1 LFVQL
6 RRVQVLFTLVG
17 VGEASILPFLP
28 IVLRDRGLSAAEIGV
43 VLSVAALAGF
53 VSTPLWGHAGD
64 GRLGAE
70 HTLAVASIAA
80 AAAAMPL
87 LVAHSF
93 LALTIVV
100 VLITAARS
108 AMASLSDAI
117 ALEHLGDDRAQYGRV
132 RLWLSLGWAI
142 SACVWGLVLEW
153 GSLDRLPWIYVG
165 CVLVVA
171 VAAHS
176 VGGERTAREA
186 SPAGTRRTML
196 VALAPFLLSLLL
208 LFAAFN
214 ATFSFI
220 SLRIRELGG
229 GLFVVGAATALQAV
243 AEAPVMRI
251 TPRLNRVLG
260 HRALY
265 VVGSLFFIVSFVAW
279 AFLDDPLAI
288 ALVKLV
294 AGVGFA
300 LVYVGSVLLV
310 DDLVPPGLRGTG
322 QGLAK
327 AVTFGL
333 SPILG
338 SLAGGAI
345 YDYAGPRALFLAC
358 AGAALVAATS
368 VSVIAARG
376 RATRTSRRPEA
387 PMIDPWTPKS

>member
-1 LFVQL
+1 VQL

-17 VGEASILPFLP
+17 VAEASILPFLP
-28 IVLRDRGLSAAEIGV
+28 IVLSDRGLSAAEIGV

-53 VSTPLWGHAGD
+53 ISTPLWGHAGD

-70 HTLAVASIAA
+70 RTLVLAAIAA
-80 AAAAMPL
+80 GAAAIPL
-87 LVAHSF
+87 VFVHNF

-108 AMASLSDAI
+108 AMASLTDAI

-142 SACVWGLVLEW
+142 SACVWGLVLQW
-153 GSLDRLPWIYVG
+153 GSLGWLPWIYVG

-171 VAAHS
+171 VAAYS
-176 VGGERTAREA
+176 VGGGRAVREPT
-186 SPAGTRRTML
+186 PAGTRRAML
-196 VALAPFLLSLLL
+196 IALAPFLLSLLL

-251 TPRLNRVLG
+251 TPRLNRVIG

-265 VVGSLFFIVSFVAW
+265 VLGSLFFIASFVAW

-310 DDLVPPGLRGTG
+310 DDLAPPGLRGTG

-358 AGAALVAATS
+358 AGAALVAAMS

-376 RATRTSRRPEA
+376 RAARLSTT
-387 PMIDPWTPKS
+387 

>member
-1 LFVQL
+1 VQL

-17 VGEASILPFLP
+17 VAEASILPFLP

-53 VSTPLWGHAGD
+53 ISTPLWGHAGD

-70 HTLAVASIAA
+70 RTLVVAAIGAGAA
-80 AAAAMPL
+80 AVPL
-87 LVAHSF
+87 VFVHSF

-108 AMASLSDAI
+108 AMASLTDAI
-117 ALEHLGDDRAQYGRV
+117 ALEHLRDDRAQYGRV

-142 SACVWGLVLEW
+142 SACVWGLVLQW
-153 GSLDRLPWIYVG
+153 GSLDWLPWIYVG

-171 VAAHS
+171 VAAYS
-176 VGGERTAREA
+176 VGGGRAVREPT
-186 SPAGTRRTML
+186 PAGTRRAML
-196 VALAPFLLSLLL
+196 IALAPFLLSLLL

-251 TPRLNRVLG
+251 TPRLNRVIG

-265 VVGSLFFIVSFVAW
+265 VVGSLFFIASFVAW

-358 AGAALVAATS
+358 AGAALVAALS

-376 RATRTSRRPEA
+376 RAARLSTT
-387 PMIDPWTPKS
+387 

>member
-1 LFVQL
+1 VQL

-17 VGEASILPFLP
+17 VAEASILPFLP
-28 IVLRDRGLSAAEIGV
+28 IVLNDRGLSAAEIGV

-53 VSTPLWGHAGD
+53 ISTPLWGHAAD

-70 HTLAVASIAA
+70 HALVVASLAA
-80 AAAAMPL
+80 AAAAVPL
-87 LVAHSF
+87 LLAHSF

-108 AMASLSDAI
+108 AMASLTDAI

-142 SACVWGLVLEW
+142 SACVWGLVLQW
-153 GSLDRLPWIYVG
+153 GSLDWLPWIYVG

-171 VAAHS
+171 FAAHS
-176 VGGERTAREA
+176 VGGGRSVHEP
-186 SPAGTRRTML
+186 SPAGTRRAML
-196 VALAPFLLSLLL
+196 IALAPFLLSLLL

-229 GLFVVGAATALQAV
+229 GLFVVGAATALQAI

-345 YDYAGPRALFLAC
+345 YDYAGPRALFLTC
-358 AGAALVAATS
+358 AAAALVAATS

-376 RATRTSRRPEA
+376 RATRVSPT
-387 PMIDPWTPKS
+387 

>member
-1 LFVQL
+1 MFHRLVSLLPVQL

-17 VGEASILPFLP
+17 IAEASILPFLP
-28 IVLRDRGLSAAEIGV
+28 IVLQDRGLSAAEIGV

-53 VSTPLWGHAGD
+53 VSTPLWGHAAD

-70 HTLAVASIAA
+70 HALVVASVAA
-80 AAAAMPL
+80 AVAAMPL
-87 LVAHSF
+87 ALAHSL

-108 AMASLSDAI
+108 AMASLTDAI

-142 SACVWGLVLEW
+142 SACVWGLALQW
-153 GSLDRLPWIYVG
+153 GSLGWLPWIYVA
-165 CVLVVA
+165 CVLLVA
-171 VAAHS
+171 FAAYA
-176 VGGERTAREA
+176 VGGGRTLHDR
-186 SPAGTRRTML
+186 SPAGTRRAML
-196 VALAPFLLSLLL
+196 IALAPFLVSLLL

-220 SLRIRELGG
+220 SLRIRDLGG
-229 GLFVVGAATALQAV
+229 GLFVVGAATALQAL

-294 AGVGFA
+294 AGIGFA

-310 DDLVPPGLRGTG
+310 DDLVPAALRGTG

-358 AGAALVAATS
+358 AGAALVAAGS

-376 RATRTSRRPEA
+376 RATRVSPT
-387 PMIDPWTPKS
+387 

>member
-1 LFVQL
+1 VQL

-17 VGEASILPFLP
+17 VAEASILPFLP
-28 IVLRDRGLSAAEIGV
+28 IVLKDRGLSAAEIGV

-53 VSTPLWGHAGD
+53 ISTPLWGHAGD

-70 HTLAVASIAA
+70 HTLVLASIAA
-80 AAAAMPL
+80 AAAAVPL
-87 LVAHSF
+87 VLAHSF

-100 VLITAARS
+100 ILITAARS
-108 AMASLSDAI
+108 AMASLTDAI

-142 SACVWGLVLEW
+142 SACVWGLVLQW
-153 GSLDRLPWIYVG
+153 GSLDWLPWIYVA

-171 VAAHS
+171 FAAHA
-176 VGGERTAREA
+176 VGGGRTVHEP
-186 SPAGTRRTML
+186 SPAGTRRAML
-196 VALAPFLLSLLL
+196 IALAPFLLSLLL
-208 LFAAFN
+208 LFAAFS

-220 SLRIRELGG
+220 SIRIRDLGG

-310 DDLVPPGLRGTG
+310 DDLVPPALRGTG

-358 AGAALVAATS
+358 AGAALVAAGS

-376 RATRTSRRPEA
+376 RATRVS
-387 PMIDPWTPKS
+387 PM

>member
-1 LFVQL
+1 VQL

-17 VGEASILPFLP
+17 VAEASILPFLP
-28 IVLRDRGLSAAEIGV
+28 IVLNDRGLSAAEIGV

-53 VSTPLWGHAGD
+53 ISTPLWGHAGD
-64 GRLGAE
+64 GQLGAE
-70 HTLAVASIAA
+70 RTLVVAAIGAGAA
-80 AAAAMPL
+80 AVPL
-87 LVAHSF
+87 VFVHSF

-108 AMASLSDAI
+108 AMASLTDAI

-142 SACVWGLVLEW
+142 SACVWGLVLQW
-153 GSLDRLPWIYVG
+153 GSLDWLPWIYVG
-165 CVLVVA
+165 CVMVVA
-171 VAAHS
+171 VAAYS
-176 VGGERTAREA
+176 VGGGRAVREPT
-186 SPAGTRRTML
+186 PAGTRRAML
-196 VALAPFLLSLLL
+196 IALAPFLLSLLL

-251 TPRLNRVLG
+251 TPRLNRVIG

-265 VVGSLFFIVSFVAW
+265 VVGSLFFIASFVAW

-310 DDLVPPGLRGTG
+310 DDLVPPALRGTG

-358 AGAALVAATS
+358 AGAALVAALS

-376 RATRTSRRPEA
+376 RAARLSTT
-387 PMIDPWTPKS
+387 

>member
-1 LFVQL
+1 MQL

-17 VGEASILPFLP
+17 VAEAAILPFLP
-28 IVLRDRGLSAAEIGV
+28 IVLDDHGLSAAEIGV
-43 VLSVAALAGF
+43 VLAIAALAGF
-53 VSTPLWGHAGD
+53 VASPLWGHAAD
-64 GRLGAE
+64 GPLGAE
-70 HTLAVASIAA
+70 RALVVASVAAAVAVV
-80 AAAAMPL
+80 PL
-87 LVAHSF
+87 VLAHSF
-93 LALTIVV
+93 VALTVVV
-100 VLITAARS
+100 VLVTSARS
-108 AMASLSDAI
+108 AMASLTDAI

-132 RLWLSLGWAI
+132 RLWLSVGWAI
-142 SACVWGLVLEW
+142 SACVWGIVLQT
-153 GSLDRLPWIYVG
+153 GSLTWLPWIYAA
-165 CVLVVA
+165 CVLAVA
-171 VAAHS
+171 VAARS
-176 VGGERTAREA
+176 VVGVRTVHEPSLAGARRA
-186 SPAGTRRTML
+186 MV

-214 ATFSFI
+214 ATFSFV

-229 GLFVVGAATALQAV
+229 GLFVVGAATALQAI

-265 VVGSLFFIVSFVAW
+265 VVGSLFFIVSFAAW
-279 AFLDDPLAI
+279 AFLSDPLAI

-294 AGVGFA
+294 AGVGYA

-310 DDLVPPGLRGTG
+310 DDLVPPALRGTG

-327 AVTFGL
+327 AVSFGL

-358 AGAALVAATS
+358 AAAALVAATS
-368 VSVIAARG
+368 VFVIAARA
-376 RATRTSRRPEA
+376 RAARAVPT
-387 PMIDPWTPKS
+387 

>member
-1 LFVQL
+1 VQL

-17 VGEASILPFLP
+17 VAEAAILPFLP
-28 IVLRDRGLSAAEIGV
+28 IVLQDRGLSAVEIGV
-43 VLSVAALAGF
+43 VLAVAALAGF
-53 VSTPLWGHAGD
+53 VSTPLWGHVAD

-70 HTLAVASIAA
+70 HALVVASVAAAVAVV
-80 AAAAMPL
+80 PL
-87 LVAHSF
+87 VLAHSF

-100 VLITAARS
+100 VLVTAARS
-108 AMASLSDAI
+108 AMASLTDSI
-117 ALEHLGDDRAQYGRV
+117 ALERLGADRAQYGRV

-142 SACVWGLVLEW
+142 SACVWGIVLQT
-153 GSLDRLPWIYVG
+153 GSLDWLPWIYAG

-171 VAAHS
+171 FAAHS
-176 VGGERTAREA
+176 VGGGRTVYDPSPRGARR
-186 SPAGTRRTML
+186 SMV
-196 VALAPFLLSLLL
+196 VALAPFLFSLLL

-214 ATFSFI
+214 ATFSFVSI
-220 SLRIRELGG
+220 RIRDLGG
-229 GLFVVGAATALQAV
+229 GLFVVGAATALQAI

-265 VVGSLFFIVSFVAW
+265 VVGSGFFIVSFVAW
-279 AFLDDPLAI
+279 AFLNSPLAI
-288 ALVKLV
+288 ALIKLV

-310 DDLVPPGLRGTG
+310 DDLVPPALRGTG

-345 YDYAGPRALFLAC
+345 YDYAGPRALFLVC
-358 AGAALVAATS
+358 AAAALVAGTS
-368 VSVIAARG
+368 VSVIAARA
-376 RATRTSRRPEA
+376 RATRGS
-387 PMIDPWTPKS
+387 PM

>member
-1 LFVQL
+1 VQL

-17 VGEASILPFLP
+17 VAEASILPFLP
-28 IVLRDRGLSAAEIGV
+28 IVLSDRGLSAAEIGV

-53 VSTPLWGHAGD
+53 ISTPLWGHAGD
-64 GRLGAE
+64 GQLGAE
-70 HTLAVASIAA
+70 RTLVVAAIGAGAA
-80 AAAAMPL
+80 AVPL
-87 LVAHSF
+87 VFVHSF

-108 AMASLSDAI
+108 AMASLTDAI

-142 SACVWGLVLEW
+142 SACVWGLVLQW
-153 GSLDRLPWIYVG
+153 GSLDWLPWIYVG

-171 VAAHS
+171 VAAYS
-176 VGGERTAREA
+176 VGGGRAVREPT
-186 SPAGTRRTML
+186 PAGTRRAML
-196 VALAPFLLSLLL
+196 IALAPFLLSLLL

-251 TPRLNRVLG
+251 TPRLNRVIG

-265 VVGSLFFIVSFVAW
+265 VVGSLFFIASFVAW

-310 DDLVPPGLRGTG
+310 DDLVPPALRGTG

-358 AGAALVAATS
+358 AGAALVAAMS

-376 RATRTSRRPEA
+376 RAARLSTT
-387 PMIDPWTPKS
+387 

>member
-1 LFVQL
+1 LSIRTHSIRWYLYLPVPL

-17 VGEASILPFLP
+17 VAEAALLPFLP
-28 IVLRDRGLSAAEIGV
+28 IVLKDRGMSAAEIGV
-43 VLSVAALAGF
+43 ALAVAAAAGF
-53 VSTPLWGHAGD
+53 VAAPLWGHVAD

-70 HTLAVASIAA
+70 NTFVIAALAA
-80 AAAAMPL
+80 AAFAVPL
-87 LVAHSF
+87 VLAHSF

-108 AMASLSDAI
+108 SMASLSDAI
-117 ALEHLGDDRAQYGRV
+117 ALEHLGDDRAQYGNV
-132 RLWLSLGWAI
+132 RLWLSVGWAI
-142 SACVWGLVLEW
+142 SACVWGFVLQT
-153 GSLDRLPWIYVG
+153 GSLDWIPWIYAG
-165 CVLVVA
+165 CALVVA
-171 VAAHS
+171 IAARS
-176 VGGERTAREA
+176 VGGGRTVYDPSPVGARRA
-186 SPAGTRRTML
+186 MV

-214 ATFSFI
+214 ATFSFV
-220 SLRIRELGG
+220 SVRIRDLGG
-229 GLFVVGAATALQAV
+229 GLFVIGAATALQAI

-251 TPRLNRVLG
+251 TPRLNRVVG

-265 VVGSLFFIVSFVAW
+265 VVGSLFFVASFAAW
-279 AFLDDPLAI
+279 AFLDDPLAM

-310 DDLVPPGLRGTG
+310 DDLVPPALRGTG

-327 AVTFGL
+327 AVSFGL

-345 YDYAGPRALFLAC
+345 YDYAGPRALFLTCAAAGLV
-358 AGAALVAATS
+358 AGAS
-368 VSVIAARG
+368 VFVIAARA
-376 RATRTSRRPEA
+376 RAARVSPA
-387 PMIDPWTPKS
+387 

>member
-1 LFVQL
+1 MFHRLVSLLPVQL

-17 VGEASILPFLP
+17 IAEASILPFLP
-28 IVLRDRGLSAAEIGV
+28 IVLQDRGLSAAEIGV

-53 VSTPLWGHAGD
+53 VSTPLWGHAAD

-70 HTLAVASIAA
+70 HALVVASIAA
-80 AAAAMPL
+80 AVAAMPL
-87 LVAHSF
+87 ALAHSL

-108 AMASLSDAI
+108 AMASLTDAI

-142 SACVWGLVLEW
+142 SACVWGLALQW
-153 GSLDRLPWIYVG
+153 GSLGWLPWIYVA
-165 CVLVVA
+165 CVLLVA
-171 VAAHS
+171 FAAYA
-176 VGGERTAREA
+176 VGGGRTLHDR
-186 SPAGTRRTML
+186 SPAGTRRAML
-196 VALAPFLLSLLL
+196 IALAPFLVSLLL

-220 SLRIRELGG
+220 SLRIRDLGG
-229 GLFVVGAATALQAV
+229 GLFVVGAATALQAL

-294 AGVGFA
+294 AGIGFA

-310 DDLVPPGLRGTG
+310 DDLVPAALRGTG

-358 AGAALVAATS
+358 AGAALVAAGS

-376 RATRTSRRPEA
+376 RATRVSPT
-387 PMIDPWTPKS
+387 

>member
-1 LFVQL
+1 MQL

-17 VGEASILPFLP
+17 VAEASILPFLP
-28 IVLRDRGLSAAEIGV
+28 IVLSDRGLSAAEIGV

-53 VSTPLWGHAGD
+53 ISTPLWGHAGD

-70 HTLAVASIAA
+70 RTLVVAAIGAGAA
-80 AAAAMPL
+80 AVPL
-87 LVAHSF
+87 VFVHSF

-108 AMASLSDAI
+108 AMASLTDAI

-142 SACVWGLVLEW
+142 SACVWGIVLQW
-153 GSLDRLPWIYVG
+153 GSLDWLPWIYVG

-171 VAAHS
+171 VAAYS
-176 VGGERTAREA
+176 VGGGRAVREPT
-186 SPAGTRRTML
+186 PAGTRRAML
-196 VALAPFLLSLLL
+196 IALAPFLLSLLL

-251 TPRLNRVLG
+251 TPRLNRVIG

-265 VVGSLFFIVSFVAW
+265 VVGSLFFIASFVAW

-310 DDLVPPGLRGTG
+310 DDLVPPALRGTG

-358 AGAALVAATS
+358 AGAALVAAMS

-376 RATRTSRRPEA
+376 RAARLSTT
-387 PMIDPWTPKS
+387 

>member
-1 LFVQL
+1 MQL

-17 VGEASILPFLP
+17 VAEAAILPFLP
-28 IVLRDRGLSAAEIGV
+28 IVLQDRGLSAAEIGL
-43 VLSVAALAGF
+43 VLAVAALAGF
-53 VSTPLWGHAGD
+53 VATPLWGHLGD

-70 HTLAVASIAA
+70 NALVLAALAAALAVL
-80 AAAAMPL
+80 PL
-87 LVAHSF
+87 PFARSL
-93 LALTIVV
+93 LALTVVV
-100 VLITAARS
+100 VLITSARG
-108 AMASLSDAI
+108 AMASLTDAI

-132 RLWLSLGWAI
+132 RMWLSLGWAI
-142 SACVWGLVLEW
+142 SACVWGIVLQT
-153 GSLDRLPWIYVG
+153 GSLHWLPWIYAG
-165 CVLVVA
+165 CVLCVA
-171 VAAHS
+171 FAAHS
-176 VGGERTAREA
+176 VPGGRAERGHSPVGARRA
-186 SPAGTRRTML
+186 MV
-196 VALAPFLLSLLL
+196 VALAPFLVSLLL

-214 ATFSFI
+214 ATFSFV
-220 SLRIRELGG
+220 SLRIRDLGG
-229 GLFVVGAATALQAV
+229 GLFVVGAATALQAA

-251 TPRLNRVLG
+251 TPRLNRLLG

-265 VVGSLFFIVSFVAW
+265 VVGSLFFIATFVAW

-288 ALVKLV
+288 ALLKLV

-310 DDLVPPGLRGTG
+310 DDLVPPALRGTG

-327 AVTFGL
+327 AVSFGL

-358 AGAALVAATS
+358 AGAALVAGTS

-376 RATRTSRRPEA
+376 RAMRASPR
-387 PMIDPWTPKS
+387 

>member
-1 LFVQL
+1 VQL

-17 VGEASILPFLP
+17 VAEASILPFLP
-28 IVLRDRGLSAAEIGV
+28 IVLSDRGLSAAEIGV

-53 VSTPLWGHAGD
+53 ISTPLWGHAGD

-70 HTLAVASIAA
+70 RTLVVAAIGAGAA
-80 AAAAMPL
+80 AVPL
-87 LVAHSF
+87 VFVHSF

-108 AMASLSDAI
+108 AMASLTDAI

-142 SACVWGLVLEW
+142 SACVWGLELQW
-153 GSLDRLPWIYVG
+153 GSLDWLPWIYVG

-171 VAAHS
+171 VAAYS
-176 VGGERTAREA
+176 VGGGRAVREPT
-186 SPAGTRRTML
+186 PAGTRRAML
-196 VALAPFLLSLLL
+196 IALAPFLLSLLL

-251 TPRLNRVLG
+251 TPRLNRVIG

-265 VVGSLFFIVSFVAW
+265 VVGSLFFIASFVAW

-310 DDLVPPGLRGTG
+310 DDLVPPALRGTG

-358 AGAALVAATS
+358 AGAALVAAMS

-376 RATRTSRRPEA
+376 RAARLSTT
-387 PMIDPWTPKS
+387 

>member
-1 LFVQL
+1 VQL

-17 VGEASILPFLP
+17 VAEASILPFLP
-28 IVLRDRGLSAAEIGV
+28 IVLSDRGLSAAEIGV

-53 VSTPLWGHAGD
+53 ISTPLWGHAGD

-70 HTLAVASIAA
+70 RTLVVAAIGAGAA
-80 AAAAMPL
+80 AVPL
-87 LVAHSF
+87 VFVHSF

-108 AMASLSDAI
+108 AMASLTDAI

-142 SACVWGLVLEW
+142 SACVWGIVLQW
-153 GSLDRLPWIYVG
+153 GSLDWLPWIYVG

-171 VAAHS
+171 VAAYS
-176 VGGERTAREA
+176 VGGGRAVREPT
-186 SPAGTRRTML
+186 PAGTRRAML
-196 VALAPFLLSLLL
+196 IALAPFLLSLLL

-251 TPRLNRVLG
+251 TPRLNRVIG

-265 VVGSLFFIVSFVAW
+265 VVGSLFFIASFVAW

-310 DDLVPPGLRGTG
+310 DDLVPPALRGTG

-358 AGAALVAATS
+358 AGAALVAAMS

-376 RATRTSRRPEA
+376 RAARLSTT
-387 PMIDPWTPKS
+387 

>member
-1 LFVQL
+1 
-6 RRVQVLFTLVG
+6 VLFTLVG
-17 VGEASILPFLP
+17 VAEAAILPFLP
-28 IVLRDRGLSAAEIGV
+28 IVLQDRGLSAAEIGL

-64 GRLGAE
+64 GLLGAE
-70 HTLAVASIAA
+70 HALVLASVAAGIAVV
-80 AAAAMPL
+80 PL
-87 LVAHSF
+87 TFVHSF
-93 LALTIVV
+93 LALTVVV

-108 AMASLSDAI
+108 AMASLTDAI

-142 SACVWGLVLEW
+142 SACVWGIVLET
-153 GSLDRLPWIYVG
+153 GSLGWLPWIYAG

-171 VAAHS
+171 FAAHW
-176 VGGERTAREA
+176 VGGTRTARQPTSVGA
-186 SPAGTRRTML
+186 RRAML
-196 VALAPFLLSLLL
+196 VALAPFLFSLLL

-220 SLRIRELGG
+220 SIRIRDLGG
-229 GLFVVGAATALQAV
+229 GLFVVGAATALQAI

-265 VVGSLFFIVSFVAW
+265 VIGSFFFIVSFVAW
-279 AFLDDPLAI
+279 AFLDSPLAI

-358 AGAALVAATS
+358 AGAALIAATS
-368 VSVIAARG
+368 VFVIAARS
-376 RATRTSRRPEA
+376 RATPSA
-387 PMIDPWTPKS
+387 PT

>member
-1 LFVQL
+1 MLL

-17 VGEASILPFLP
+17 VAEAAILPFLP
-28 IVLRDRGLSAAEIGV
+28 IVLQDRGLSAAEIGV
-43 VLSVAALAGF
+43 VLAVAAAAGF
-53 VSTPLWGHAGD
+53 ISTPLWGHMGD

-70 HTLAVASIAA
+70 RTLVIVSIAA
-80 AAAAMPL
+80 GAAAVPL
-87 LVAHSF
+87 VLAHSF
-93 LALTIVV
+93 LAVTVVV
-100 VLITAARS
+100 VLVTAARS
-108 AMASLSDAI
+108 AMASLGDAI
-117 ALEHLGDDRAQYGRV
+117 ALEHLGDNRAQYGNV

-142 SACVWGLVLEW
+142 SACVWGLALQV
-153 GSLDRLPWIYVG
+153 GSLDWMPWIYAG
-165 CVLVVA
+165 CVLA
-171 VAAHS
+171 VALSAYTL
-176 VGGERTAREA
+176 GGRRTLHEA
-186 SPAGTRRTML
+186 SEVGARRAML

-214 ATFSFI
+214 ATFSFV

-229 GLFVVGAATALQAV
+229 GLFVVGGATALQAI
-243 AEAPVMRI
+243 AEAPVMRA
-251 TPRLNRVLG
+251 TPRLNRIVG

-265 VVGSLFFIVSFVAW
+265 VVGSGFFFVSFLAW

-310 DDLVPPGLRGTG
+310 DDLVPPALRGTG

-327 AVTFGL
+327 AVSFGL

-345 YDYAGPRALFLAC
+345 YAYAGPRALFLAC
-358 AGAALVAATS
+358 AAAALVAGTS
-368 VSVIAARG
+368 VFVIAARN
-376 RATRTSRRPEA
+376 RATRVSPR
-387 PMIDPWTPKS
+387 

>member
-1 LFVQL
+1 VLL

-17 VGEASILPFLP
+17 VAEAAILPFLP
-28 IVLRDRGLSAAEIGV
+28 VVLKDRGLSAAEIGV
-43 VLSVAALAGF
+43 VLAVAALAGF
-53 VSTPLWGHAGD
+53 VSSPLWGHLAD
-64 GRLGAE
+64 SRLGAE
-70 HTLAVASIAA
+70 RALVVASIAA
-80 AAAAMPL
+80 AVAAVPL
-87 LVAHSF
+87 VLAHSF
-93 LALTIVV
+93 LALTVVV

-108 AMASLSDAI
+108 AMASLTDAI

-132 RLWLSLGWAI
+132 RLWLSVGWAI
-142 SACVWGLVLEW
+142 SACVWGLVLQT
-153 GSLDRLPWIYVG
+153 GSLDWLPWIYAS
-165 CVLVVA
+165 CVLLVA
-171 VAAHS
+171 FAAHS
-176 VGGERTAREA
+176 VGGGRTVHDPTAAGARRA
-186 SPAGTRRTML
+186 ML
-196 VALAPFLLSLLL
+196 FSLAPFLFSLLL

-229 GLFVVGAATALQAV
+229 GLLVVGAATALQAA

-251 TPRLNRVLG
+251 TPRLNRMLG

-265 VVGSLFFIVSFVAW
+265 VVGSLFFIAAFVAW

-310 DDLVPPGLRGTG
+310 DDLVPPALRGTG

-358 AGAALVAATS
+358 AAAALVAATL
-368 VSVIAARG
+368 VLVIAAR
-376 RATRTSRRPEA
+376 RRVA
-387 PMIDPWTPKS
+387 ASL

>member
-1 LFVQL
+1 M
-6 RRVQVLFTLVG
+6 LFTLVG
-17 VGEASILPFLP
+17 VAEAAILPFLP
-28 IVLRDRGLSAAEIGV
+28 IVLKDRGLSAAEIGV
-43 VLSVAALAGF
+43 VLAVAALAGF
-53 VSTPLWGHAGD
+53 ISTPLWGHAAD

-70 HTLAVASIAA
+70 HALVVASIAA
-80 AAAAMPL
+80 AFAVVPL
-87 LVAHSF
+87 VFVHHF

-100 VLITAARS
+100 VSITAARS

-117 ALEHLGDDRAQYGRV
+117 ALEHLGDDRAQYGHV
-132 RLWLSLGWAI
+132 RLWLSLGWAL
-142 SACVWGLVLEW
+142 SACVWGIVLQT
-153 GSLDRLPWIYVG
+153 GRLDWMPWIYAA

-171 VAAHS
+171 FAAHS
-176 VGGERTAREA
+176 VGGPRTVHEPTPSGARRA
-186 SPAGTRRTML
+186 ML
-196 VALAPFLLSLLL
+196 GALAPFLLSLLL

-220 SLRIRELGG
+220 SLRIRDLGG
-229 GLFVVGAATALQAV
+229 GLFVVGAATALQAI

-265 VVGSLFFIVSFVAW
+265 VVGSLFFIGAFVAW
-279 AFLDDPLAI
+279 AFLDSPLAI

-310 DDLVPPGLRGTG
+310 DDLVPPALRGTG

-327 AVTFGL
+327 AVSFGL

-338 SLAGGAI
+338 SLVGGAI

-358 AGAALVAATS
+358 AAAALVAATS
-368 VSVIAARG
+368 VFVIAARA
-376 RATRTSRRPEA
+376 RATRVSPT
-387 PMIDPWTPKS
+387 

>member
-1 LFVQL
+1 
-6 RRVQVLFTLVG
+6 
-17 VGEASILPFLP
+17 
-28 IVLRDRGLSAAEIGV
+28 
-43 VLSVAALAGF
+43 
-53 VSTPLWGHAGD
+53 
-64 GRLGAE
+64 
-70 HTLAVASIAA
+70 
-80 AAAAMPL
+80 
-87 LVAHSF
+87 
-93 LALTIVV
+93 
-100 VLITAARS
+100 
-108 AMASLSDAI
+108 MASLTDAI

-142 SACVWGLVLEW
+142 SACVWGLVLQW
-153 GSLDRLPWIYVG
+153 GSLDWLPWIYVG
-165 CVLVVA
+165 CVVVVA
-171 VAAHS
+171 VAAYS
-176 VGGERTAREA
+176 VGGGRSVREPT
-186 SPAGTRRTML
+186 PAGTRRAML
-196 VALAPFLLSLLL
+196 IALAPFLLSLLL

-251 TPRLNRVLG
+251 TPRLNRVIG

-265 VVGSLFFIVSFVAW
+265 VVGSLFFIASFVAW

-358 AGAALVAATS
+358 AGAALVAAMS

-376 RATRTSRRPEA
+376 RASRLS
-387 PMIDPWTPKS
+387 TT

>member
-1 LFVQL
+1 VQL

-17 VGEASILPFLP
+17 VAEASILPFLP
-28 IVLRDRGLSAAEIGV
+28 IVLSDRGLSAAEIGV

-53 VSTPLWGHAGD
+53 ISTPLWGHAGD

-70 HTLAVASIAA
+70 RTLVLAAIAA
-80 AAAAMPL
+80 GAAAIPL
-87 LVAHSF
+87 VFVHNF

-108 AMASLSDAI
+108 AMASLTDAI

-142 SACVWGLVLEW
+142 SACVWGLVLQW
-153 GSLDRLPWIYVG
+153 GSLGWLPWIYVG

-171 VAAHS
+171 VAAYS
-176 VGGERTAREA
+176 VGGGRAVREPT
-186 SPAGTRRTML
+186 PAGTRRAML
-196 VALAPFLLSLLL
+196 IALAPFLLSLLL

-251 TPRLNRVLG
+251 TPRLNRVIG

-265 VVGSLFFIVSFVAW
+265 VVGSLFFIASFVAW

-310 DDLVPPGLRGTG
+310 DDLVPPALRGTG

-358 AGAALVAATS
+358 AGAALVAAMS

-376 RATRTSRRPEA
+376 RAARLSAT
-387 PMIDPWTPKS
+387 

>member
-1 LFVQL
+1 
-6 RRVQVLFTLVG
+6 VLQ
-17 VGEASILPFLP
+17 
-28 IVLRDRGLSAAEIGV
+28 R
-43 VLSVAALAGF
+43 
-53 VSTPLWGHAGD
+53 
-64 GRLGAE
+64 
-70 HTLAVASIAA
+70 
-80 AAAAMPL
+80 
-87 LVAHSF
+87 
-93 LALTIVV
+93 
-100 VLITAARS
+100 
-108 AMASLSDAI
+108 
-117 ALEHLGDDRAQYGRV
+117 
-132 RLWLSLGWAI
+132 
-142 SACVWGLVLEW
+142 
-153 GSLDRLPWIYVG
+153 GSLDWLPWIYVG

-171 VAAHS
+171 VAAYS
-176 VGGERTAREA
+176 VGGGRAVREPT
-186 SPAGTRRTML
+186 PAGTRRAML
-196 VALAPFLLSLLL
+196 IALAPFLLSLLL

-251 TPRLNRVLG
+251 TPRLNRVIG

-265 VVGSLFFIVSFVAW
+265 VVGSLFFIASFVAW

-310 DDLVPPGLRGTG
+310 DDLVPPALRGTG

-358 AGAALVAATS
+358 AAAALVAAMS

-376 RATRTSRRPEA
+376 RAARLSTT
-387 PMIDPWTPKS
+387 